1 MFKVSVNT
9 TLKQGTPSIKDE
21 ATYTPAKAIADAGYS
36 SLRGMWMMDGQILTA
51 ADLRR
56 PGRGP
61 ELRQDQRPAD
71 QRRQGR
77 QRLNGG
83 SNPVR
88 LHAGRGFPIS

>member
-51 ADLRR
+51 ADLNK
-56 PGRGP
+56 PFAALGVGQSFGKTSVQ
-61 ELRQDQRPAD
+61 LTNVAKAD
-71 QRRQGR
+71 
-77 QRLNGG
+77 N
-83 SNPVR
+83 
-88 LHAGRGFPIS
+88 A